1 MIGDVVVRCEG
12 LSRSY
17 GSGENEVH
25 AVIDADLEVRSGEL
39 LVLRGPSGSGKTTLL
54 NLLGGLDTPT
64 SGRVWLGERE
74 LTGATEAELIEMR
87 RRDLGYIFQT
97 FALLPVLSAA
107 ENVELPMRILDVPPE
122 ERDTRVAGLLEIVGL
137 TPHANQRPN
146 ELSGGQQQ
154 RLGIA
159 RALAND
165 PRLLI
170 ADEPTGQLD
179 STNAE
184 AMMSLIAALVHQR
197 GVAAIVSTHDPRM
210 AAHADRIIEIH
221 DGRVGRR
228 QGRHAADAEPD
239 TAPVRVVSAGENR
252 SAATH
257 VPRSE
262 PPVASDQRVA
272 SEPPVA
278 PDQPVASEPP
288 VAPDQ
293 PVAPGRPADS
303 D

>member
-1 MIGDVVVRCEG
+1 MIGDIVLRCEG

-17 GSGENEVH
+17 GSGDTEVH
-25 AVIDADLEVRSGEL
+25 ALVDAEVTVRSGEL
-39 LVLRGPSGSGKTTLL
+39 VVLRGPSGSGKTTLL

-64 SGRVWLGERE
+64 AGSVWLGDTEV
-74 LTGATEAELIEMR
+74 TAASEAELIEMR

-107 ENVELPMRILDVPPE
+107 ENVELPMRILDVPAA
-122 ERDTRVAGLLEIVGL
+122 ERDARVADLLGIVGL
-137 TPHANQRPN
+137 APHANQRPS

-179 STNAE
+179 SVNAE
-184 AMMSLIAALVHQR
+184 AMMSLIAALVHER

-221 DGRVGRR
+221 DGRIARRHGRR
-228 QGRHAADAEPD
+228 STGAAPD
-239 TAPVRVVSAGENR
+239 TGSIRTITPDGE
-252 SAATH
+252 
-257 VPRSE
+257 VP
-262 PPVASDQRVA
+262 
-272 SEPPVA
+272 
-278 PDQPVASEPP
+278 
-288 VAPDQ
+288 
-293 PVAPGRPADS
+293 
-303 D
+303 

>member
-278 PDQPVASEPP
+278 PDQPVA
-288 VAPDQ
+288 
-293 PVAPGRPADS
+293 PGRPADS

>member
-1 MIGDVVVRCEG
+1 MIGDVVLRCEG
-12 LSRSY
+12 LTRTY

-25 AVIDADLEVRSGEL
+25 ALVDAELEVRSGEL

-64 SGRVWLGERE
+64 AGRVWLGERE
-74 LTGATEAELIEMR
+74 VTGASEADLIDMR

-107 ENVELPMRILDVPPE
+107 ENVELPMRILDVPAE
-122 ERDTRVAGLLEIVGL
+122 ERDTRVAGLLDIVGL
-137 TPHANQRPN
+137 APHANQRPS

-179 STNAE
+179 SVNAE

-228 QGRHAADAEPD
+228 RGRHASDAEPD
-239 TAPVRVVSAGENR
+239 TGPMRIIPPQRTRAGSGGVEGELAGEPEQR
-252 SAATH
+252 GSGDPIE
-257 VPRSE
+257 PR
-262 PPVASDQRVA
+262 PHDGA
-272 SEPPVA
+272 
-278 PDQPVASEPP
+278 
-288 VAPDQ
+288 
-293 PVAPGRPADS
+293 
-303 D
+303 